1 MNYKIFTSPCV
12 LDDTN
17 IKWKPLEKHGI
28 RELFETRKQAQD
40 TVDKLESLPSV
51 WDLYKIEETKK
62 RILSNFLWKLTG
74 CITGILWAVA
84 IMLGAYAAGL

>member
-17 IKWKPLEKHGI
+17 IN
-28 RELFETRKQAQD
+28 
-40 TVDKLESLPSV
+40 
-51 WDLYKIEETKK
+51 LYKIEETKK